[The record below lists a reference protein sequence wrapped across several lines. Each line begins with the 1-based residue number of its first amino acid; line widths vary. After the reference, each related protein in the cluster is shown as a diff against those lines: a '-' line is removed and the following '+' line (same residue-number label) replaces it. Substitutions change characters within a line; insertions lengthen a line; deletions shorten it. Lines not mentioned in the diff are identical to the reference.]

1 MRTTEL
7 VLMLSLAAMAVAA
20 QQPASAPTAV
30 SSAAGQNA
38 ATTLHQSALKFC
50 EAFDVRKR
58 LEQNLDKLI
67 DDGKQSLLKRNPLI
81 NPQFVDEWAKRMRL
95 QVNLDEMVDAT
106 ARVYEKYYTS
116 EELDQLAQVQ
126 LAMKRSKLYSIPPEL
141 AQKVKSD
148 SPKIQSDINA
158 ATSALG
164 SRWSIA
170 VGQQIEKEHPDWVKP
185 VKPDAASAP
194 KS

>member
-1 MRTTEL
+1 
-7 VLMLSLAAMAVAA
+7 MLTLAAMPAAA
-20 QQPASAPTAV
+20 QQPAPAPTAIP
-30 SSAAGQNA
+30 SAAGQNA
-38 ATTLHQSALKFC
+38 ATTLHQSALRFC
-50 EAFDVRKR
+50 EAFDVRQR
-58 LEQNLDKLI
+58 LEQNLGKLI

-95 QVNLDEMVDAT
+95 RVNLDELVDAT

-116 EELDQLAQVQ
+116 EELDQLAQLQ

-141 AQKVKSD
+141 AQKLKSD
-148 SPKIQSDINA
+148 APKIQSDINA
-158 ATSALG
+158 ATSVLG

-170 VGQQIEKEHPDWVKP
+170 VGQEIEKEHPDWVKP
-185 VKPDAASAP
+185 VKPNETPAH

>member
-1 MRTTEL
+1 MRTVEL
-7 VLMLSLAAMAVAA
+7 ALMFSLAAIPAAA
-20 QQPASAPTAV
+20 QQPAPPPAAA
-30 SSAAGQNA
+30 SSATSQDA
-38 ATTLHQSALKFC
+38 AVTLHQSALRFC

-95 QVNLDEMVDAT
+95 RVNLDEMVDAT

-116 EELDQLAQVQ
+116 HELDE
-126 LAMKRSKLYSIPPEL
+126 LAMVQQSMKQSKLYSIPPEL
-141 AQKVKSD
+141 AQKVKSN
-148 SPKIQSDINA
+148 SAQVQSDINA
-158 ATSALG
+158 ATSVLG

-170 VGQQIEKEHPDWVKP
+170 VGQEIEKEHPDWVKP
-185 VKPDAASAP
+185 VKPGAVSAP